1 MLIDWQPLL
10 EKIDGKVNFSTF
22 YDTFESCFCD
32 VVLAS
37 LGLPEHKYISVDWK
51 VKEKCF
57 MIDLFVDPLTIE
69 SLDFIFRREICC
81 EFTHDPKGSGLPFQ
95 PIAHL

>member
-1 MLIDWQPLL
+1 MLIDWEPLL
-10 EKIDGKVNFSTF
+10 EKVGGKVNFSTF
-22 YDTFESCFCD
+22 SDTFKSCFCD

-37 LGLPEHKYISVDWK
+37 LGLPEHKCISVDWK

-69 SLDFIFRREICC
+69 SLDFILRREICYKN
-81 EFTHDPKGSGLPFQ
+81 EEVYPLVERMISEL
-95 PIAHL
+95 